1 MPFICQRRL
10 FGDLGYYCSLVQT
23 KFKGTGCSHFTTVLL
38 FFWFLVPALCD
49 SGQRKREE
57 TKDAEIILLFITHAF
72 QPGTREKVPIS
83 GLFSPYDTKLF
94 WVPLFKRMEQ
104 NRSRFKNKT
113 KRSVKQFY
121 TYMLCRGLITHR
133 GTYRYKWLKD
143 WTTRK
148 QTDPSHHFS
157 NRGATWQPPTLF
169 QPDPGKRS
177 PSSESPAA

>member
-10 FGDLGYYCSLVQT
+10 FGYLGYYCSLVQT

-113 KRSVKQFY
+113 KRSVKQFC

-133 GTYRYKWLKD
+133 GTCRYK
-143 WTTRK
+143 
-148 QTDPSHHFS
+148 
-157 NRGATWQPPTLF
+157 
-169 QPDPGKRS
+169 
-177 PSSESPAA
+177 